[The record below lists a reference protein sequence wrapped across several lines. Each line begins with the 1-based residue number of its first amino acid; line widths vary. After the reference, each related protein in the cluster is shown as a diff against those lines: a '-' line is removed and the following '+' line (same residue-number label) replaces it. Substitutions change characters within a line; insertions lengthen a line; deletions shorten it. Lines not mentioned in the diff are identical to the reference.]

1 MARVLWRLAAACA
14 TTLVVGGCMFTH
26 DPNDPAAAL
35 STGTVRAVAEMPA
48 ASVEERMT
56 RAVDDA
62 LVRGADVSIALLDR
76 RDGTYSAVADAASFP
91 TASVVKLFIADD
103 VLFRESLAQY
113 VLTPEEHDLIGRMLE
128 RSDDDAANTLWNEYG
143 GPEIVD
149 DVVDRYQLAATTTPY
164 DDNWWNT
171 ETTPADLV
179 DYYAGLLDGRGGLDD
194 GRRTEILAHL
204 HASEATSTEG
214 YDQRFGLPDGLSGE
228 IALAVK
234 QGWMCCIDDRWTHV
248 STGIVGEDDRYVL
261 VVVSREDLDY
271 GDDDADYPDTS
282 LTAAVDDVSAA
293 HARETVTS
301 VVRTVFPLGRI
312 G

>member
-1 MARVLWRLAAACA
+1 MARVRWRLAGACA
-14 TTLVVGGCMFTH
+14 TALLAAGCMFTH
-26 DPNDPAAAL
+26 DPNDPAAAFAAD
-35 STGTVRAVAEMPA
+35 TVQTVTETPAGTLD
-48 ASVEERMT
+48 ERMT

-62 LVRGADVSIALLDR
+62 LARGADVSIALLDR
-76 RDGTYSAVADAASFP
+76 REGTYSAVADATSFP

-103 VLFRESLAQY
+103 VLFREARAEHER
-113 VLTPEEHDLIGRMLE
+113 TPEEHDLIGRMLE

-143 GPEIVD
+143 GPEIVE
-149 DVVDRYQLAATTTPY
+149 DVVGRYHLTATTTPY

-194 GRRTEILAHL
+194 GRRTEILTHL
-204 HASEATSTEG
+204 RASNATSTEG
-214 YDQRFGLPDGLSGE
+214 YDQRFGLPDGLGAE
-228 IALAVK
+228 TTLAVK

-293 HARETVTS
+293 HARETVTD
-301 VVRTVFPLGRI
+301 VVRTVFPLQRI
-312 G
+312 A

>member
-14 TTLVVGGCMFTH
+14 TALVVGGCMFTH

-35 STGTVRAVAEMPA
+35 ESATVHAVAEMP
-48 ASVEERMT
+48 SGTLEERMT

-62 LVRGADVSIALLDR
+62 LARGADVSIALLDR
-76 RDGTYSAVADAASFP
+76 LDGTYSAVADATSFP
-91 TASVVKLFIADD
+91 TASVAKLFIADD
-103 VLFRESLAQY
+103 VLFRESRAEFE
-113 VLTPEEHDLIGRMLE
+113 LTSEEHELIGLMLE

-143 GPEIVD
+143 ASELVQ
-149 DVVDRYQLAATTTPY
+149 DVVSRYGLPATSVPY

-194 GRRTEILAHL
+194 GRRTEILTHL
-204 HASEATSTEG
+204 RASNATSTEG

-228 IALAVK
+228 TSLAVK
-234 QGWMCCIDDRWTHV
+234 QGWMCCVDDRWTHV
-248 STGIVGEDDRYVL
+248 STGVAGADDRYVL

-271 GDDDADYPDTS
+271 GDGDADYPDTS
-282 LTAAVDDVSAA
+282 LTAAVDDASAT
-293 HARETVTS
+293 HARETVTD
-301 VVRTVFPLGRI
+301 VVRTVFPLRRI
-312 G
+312 A

>member
-1 MARVLWRLAAACA
+1 
-14 TTLVVGGCMFTH
+14 MFTH
-26 DPNDPAAAL
+26 DPNDPAAAFAADTVQTVTETP
-35 STGTVRAVAEMPA
+35 TGTLD
-48 ASVEERMT
+48 ERMT
-56 RAVDDA
+56 LAVDDA
-62 LVRGADVSIALLDR
+62 LARGADVSIALLDR
-76 RDGTYSAVADAASFP
+76 LEGTYSAVADGTSFP

-103 VLFRESLAQY
+103 VLFREARAEHE
-113 VLTPEEHDLIGRMLE
+113 LTPEEHDLIGRMLE

-143 GPEIVD
+143 GPEIVE
-149 DVVDRYQLAATTTPY
+149 DVVGRYHLTATTTPY

-194 GRRTEILAHL
+194 GRRTEILTHL
-204 HASEATSTEG
+204 RASNATSTEG
-214 YDQRFGLPDGLSGE
+214 YDQRFGLPDGLGAE
-228 IALAVK
+228 TTLAVK

-248 STGIVGEDDRYVL
+248 STGIVGEHDRYVL

-293 HARETVTS
+293 HARETVTE
-301 VVRTVFPLGRI
+301 VVRTVFPLQRI
-312 G
+312 A